1 MSKEVDDKRRRLY
14 VVRVSWEYAVV
25 ACSEKEAAGYV
36 AEAARDG
43 NDDNVEITVGQVRSE
58 GYPAPYGWDERALVY
73 GTDEEMIFKEAAAK
87 YGHVTKK
94 GESNGVG
101 Q

>member
-1 MSKEVDDKRRRLY
+1 MSKRADSKRRRLY

-43 NDDNVEITVGQVRSE
+43 NDGNVEVTAKPVR
-58 GYPAPYGWDERALVY
+58 GGDYPAPHGWNEHALVY
-73 GTDEEMIFKEAAAK
+73 GTDEEMSFRAAVTT
-87 YGHVTKK
+87 YGERCS
-94 GESNGVG
+94 GGG
-101 Q
+101 GR